1 MKFRGDR
8 ANWDRENILA
18 MNSETIKQHRRNA
31 TSEKH
36 KKVMQR
42 DDEKRKGRKVERRKR
57 SLAFLVSSGV
67 FQKKK

>member
-1 MKFRGDR
+1 
-8 ANWDRENILA
+8 